1 MSSPA
6 LDLYQ
11 RHRLTVHDF
20 HRMGEA
26 GILPVEGRLEL
37 IEGEIIAMAPIGSRH
52 AAIVTRANLLFV
64 QAVAD
69 RAIVSV
75 QNPIIL
81 GEHSEPEPDL
91 ALIRPRD
98 DFYALALPR
107 ADEVLLI
114 VEVADTTLRYDR
126 EIKSR
131 SMPATVSRRC
141 GSSTWKAGR
150 LRYSRHRRTG
160 GIATSAARSLST
172 TRAQGAAGGRGGS
185 VATLRKDLKGGLNT
199 KGLMPVKV
207 SPLRRGDLEGSNGR
221 TVVE

>member
-6 LDLYQ
+6 LDPCQ

-52 AAIVTRANLLFV
+52 AAIVKQLNTLFV
-64 QAVAD
+64 
-69 RAIVSV
+69 RAAGARFIVSV
-75 QNPIIL
+75 QDPILL

-91 ALIRPRD
+91 ALIQPRE

-107 ADEVLLI
+107 ADKVLLI

-126 EIKSR
+126 EIKIPLYARHGIPEVWLIDVEGRALTIFETPADGRYRDEHRVQPLSGLVPKALPGVEVDLSR
-131 SMPATVSRRC
+131 
-141 GSSTWKAGR
+141 
-150 LRYSRHRRTG
+150 LF
-160 GIATSAARSLST
+160 
-172 TRAQGAAGGRGGS
+172 
-185 VATLRKDLKGGLNT
+185 
-199 KGLMPVKV
+199 
-207 SPLRRGDLEGSNGR
+207 
-221 TVVE
+221 

>member
-26 GILPVEGRLEL
+26 GILPVEGRMEL
-37 IEGEIIAMAPIGSRH
+37 IQGEIIDMAPIGSRH
-52 AAIVTRANLLFV
+52 AAIVNRANLLFV
-64 QAVAD
+64 QAVAG

-91 ALIRPRD
+91 ALIQPRE

-126 EIKSR
+126 EIKIPLYARHGIPEVWLIDVEGRALTVFETPADGRYRDERRVRPLSGLVPKALPGVEVDLSR
-131 SMPATVSRRC
+131 
-141 GSSTWKAGR
+141 
-150 LRYSRHRRTG
+150 LF
-160 GIATSAARSLST
+160 
-172 TRAQGAAGGRGGS
+172 
-185 VATLRKDLKGGLNT
+185 
-199 KGLMPVKV
+199 
-207 SPLRRGDLEGSNGR
+207 
-221 TVVE
+221 

>member
-26 GILPVEGRLEL
+26 GILPVEGRMEL
-37 IEGEIIAMAPIGSRH
+37 IQGEIIDMAPIGSRH
-52 AAIVTRANLLFV
+52 AAIVNRANLLFV
-64 QAVAD
+64 QAVAG

-91 ALIRPRD
+91 ALIHLRE

-126 EIKSR
+126 EIKI
-131 SMPATVSRRC
+131 PLYA
-141 GSSTWKAGR
+141 
-150 LRYSRHRRTG
+150 RH
-160 GIATSAARSLST
+160 GIPEVWLID
-172 TRAQGAAGGRGGS
+172 
-185 VATLRKDLKGGLNT
+185 V
-199 KGLMPVKV
+199 
-207 SPLRRGDLEGSNGR
+207 EGR
-221 TVVE
+221 TLTVFDTPADGRYRDEHRVQPLSGLVPKALPGVEVDLSRLF

>member
-52 AAIVTRANLLFV
+52 AAIVTRANMLFV
-64 QAVAD
+64 QAVAG

-91 ALIRPRD
+91 ALIQPRD

-126 EIKSR
+126 EIKIPLYAR
-131 SMPATVSRRC
+131 HGIPRC
-141 GSSTWKAGR
+141 GSSTWTAGR
-150 LRYSRHRRTG
+150 SRYSRHRRTG
-160 GIATSAARSLST
+160 GIATSAAWSPRALLAPKALPGVEVDLSRLFGT
-172 TRAQGAAGGRGGS
+172 A
-185 VATLRKDLKGGLNT
+185 
-199 KGLMPVKV
+199 
-207 SPLRRGDLEGSNGR
+207 
-221 TVVE
+221 

>member
-20 HRMGEA
+20 QRMGEA
-26 GILPVEGRLEL
+26 GILPIEGRLEL

-52 AAIVTRANLLFV
+52 AAIVTRANMLFV
-64 QAVAD
+64 QAVD
-69 RAIVSV
+69 GRAIVSV
-75 QNPIIL
+75 QNPILL

-91 ALIRPRD
+91 ALIQPRE

-126 EIKSR
+126 EIKI
-131 SMPATVSRRC
+131 PLYA
-141 GSSTWKAGR
+141 
-150 LRYSRHRRTG
+150 RH
-160 GIATSAARSLST
+160 GIPEVWLID
-172 TRAQGAAGGRGGS
+172 
-185 VATLRKDLKGGLNT
+185 V
-199 KGLMPVKV
+199 
-207 SPLRRGDLEGSNGR
+207 EGR
-221 TVVE
+221 TLTIFETPADGRYRDERRMRPSGTLAPKALPGVEVDLSRLFGMA

>member
-6 LDLYQ
+6 LDPYQ

-20 HRMGEA
+20 HRMGEV

-52 AAIVTRANLLFV
+52 AAIVKQLNTLFV
-64 QAVAD
+64 
-69 RAIVSV
+69 RAAGTRSIVSV
-75 QNPIIL
+75 QDPIIL

-91 ALIRPRD
+91 ALIQPRD

-126 EIKSR
+126 EIKI
-131 SMPATVSRRC
+131 PLYA
-141 GSSTWKAGR
+141 
-150 LRYSRHRRTG
+150 RH
-160 GIATSAARSLST
+160 
-172 TRAQGAAGGRGGS
+172 
-185 VATLRKDLKGGLNT
+185 GLPEVW
-199 KGLMPVKV
+199 LIDV
-207 SPLRRGDLEGSNGR
+207 EGR
-221 TVVE
+221 TLTVFERPADGRYRNERRVRPSGALAPKALPGVEMDLSRLFGTA

>member
-37 IEGEIIAMAPIGSRH
+37 IEGEIIAKAPIGSRH
-52 AAIVTRANLLFV
+52 AAIVTRANMLFG
-64 QAVAD
+64 QAVAG

-81 GEHSEPEPDL
+81 GKHSEPEPDL
-91 ALIRPRD
+91 ALIQPRD
-98 DFYALALPR
+98 DFYAVALPR

-126 EIKSR
+126 EIKI
-131 SMPATVSRRC
+131 PLYA
-141 GSSTWKAGR
+141 
-150 LRYSRHRRTG
+150 RH
-160 GIATSAARSLST
+160 GIPEVWLID
-172 TRAQGAAGGRGGS
+172 
-185 VATLRKDLKGGLNT
+185 VD
-199 KGLMPVKV
+199 
-207 SPLRRGDLEGSNGR
+207 GR
-221 TVVE
+221 TLTVFETPAEGRYRDERRAEPVHILAPKALPGVEVDLSRLFGTA

>member
-1 MSSPA
+1 MVTMSSSA
-6 LDLYQ
+6 ADLYR

-26 GILPVEGRLEL
+26 GILPVESRLEL

-52 AAIVTRANLLFV
+52 AAIVTRANRLFV
-64 QAVAD
+64 QAVAG

-81 GEHSEPEPDL
+81 GEQSEPEPDL

-126 EIKSR
+126 EIKI
-131 SMPATVSRRC
+131 PLYA
-141 GSSTWKAGR
+141 
-150 LRYSRHRRTG
+150 RH
-160 GIATSAARSLST
+160 GIPEVWLID
-172 TRAQGAAGGRGGS
+172 
-185 VATLRKDLKGGLNT
+185 VD
-199 KGLMPVKV
+199 
-207 SPLRRGDLEGSNGR
+207 GR
-221 TVVE
+221 TLTVFETPAEGRYRDERRVRPSGALAPKALPGVEVDLSRFFGTA

>member
-1 MSSPA
+1 MSGSA

-20 HRMGEA
+20 HRMGET

-52 AAIVTRANLLFV
+52 AAIVKQLNTLFV
-64 QAVAD
+64 
-69 RAIVSV
+69 RAAGARFIVSV
-75 QNPIIL
+75 QDPIIL

-91 ALIRPRD
+91 ALIQPRD

-126 EIKSR
+126 EIKI
-131 SMPATVSRRC
+131 PLYA
-141 GSSTWKAGR
+141 
-150 LRYSRHRRTG
+150 RH
-160 GIATSAARSLST
+160 GIPEVWLID
-172 TRAQGAAGGRGGS
+172 
-185 VATLRKDLKGGLNT
+185 VD
-199 KGLMPVKV
+199 
-207 SPLRRGDLEGSNGR
+207 GR
-221 TVVE
+221 TLTVFETPADGRYRNERRVRPSGALAPKALPGVEVDLSRLFGTA